1 MKKFAEIAVEL
12 PIENTFTY
20 SVPPSLASMTSVGK
34 RALVPLGR
42 RTVTGFVTAL
52 HSSPTDGVK
61 EADIKGIIDILD
73 GEPVFD
79 ERMLGFYRWVSS
91 YYFTPL
97 GEVLALTHPTGIN
110 IESRRH
116 LILTE
121 SGRAAIPG
129 RSGLDL
135 DILTAARDGLT
146 ISTVHKR
153 LKGRPIYSSVERL
166 KKEGLICEETRL
178 RGGGNEKTEVYLS
191 ISAKTPDLK
200 NSSAQARVL
209 DYLLK
214 KMGETPLSVLN
225 RELGAAGNAVR
236 RLIDKGIVRA
246 EERRVL
252 RDPLS
257 GLQPR
262 LAPFEPNS
270 EQSSAIAA
278 ITGALSEGAYSPFL
292 LYGITG
298 SGKTLVYL
306 KTLQEAVRLGK
317 KAIILSPEIAL
328 TPWPAAYLRAIFPG
342 RVAIYHSGLSAG
354 ERYDEWMRILNG
366 KADIVV
372 GARSAL
378 FCPVRDLGLIIVD
391 EEHEASYKQEEGV
404 KYNARDCAL
413 MLGRR
418 LGITVV
424 LGSATPSV
432 ETFHNARSGRIK
444 ALRLEGRVAG
454 GALPKVEISDMR
466 GKKGAVLSER
476 LVSLMKE
483 TFEKKEQALL
493 LLNRR
498 GFSSSIICRDCGF
511 SFMCANCNV
520 TLTMHKRAGVLKC
533 HYCDSSIPI
542 PHECP
547 SCRGVNLIQPGAGTE
562 KVEEEVRTIFPG
574 ITPARMDRDSTS
586 RKGAAREIIE
596 AVEGGKTDVLIGT
609 QMVSKGHHFPGVTLA
624 GIISGDTSL
633 SIPEFRSAERTF
645 QLITQ
650 AAGRAGRGEAP
661 GVVVLQ
667 TLNPEHYC
675 FKNALTHDYEG
686 FYEEEIRLREEAG
699 YPPFTRLCNVRIDG
713 LKENRVMG
721 ACNILKATASRLL
734 EKEAL
739 DLSVLGPAP
748 ALLSRIKNRYRYQM
762 LVKGSN
768 VKDLHRFIKG
778 LKAAFEARR
787 YAGAGI
793 TIDMDPISLI

>member
-20 SVPPSLASMTSVGK
+20 SVPQSLAPMTSVGK

-52 HSSPTDGVK
+52 HSSATPGVD
-61 EADIKGIIDILD
+61 EADIKDIIDILD
-73 GEPVFD
+73 NEPLFD
-79 ERMLGFYRWVSS
+79 EKMLGFYRWVSS

-116 LILTE
+116 LCLTE
-121 SGRAAIPG
+121 SGRAEIQG

-135 DILTAARDGLT
+135 DILKAASNGLT
-146 ISTVHKR
+146 ISAIQKR
-153 LKGRPIYSSVERL
+153 FKGAPLYSSIERL
-166 KKEGLICEETRL
+166 KKEGFICEETRL
-178 RGGGNEKTEVYLS
+178 KGGGNEKTEVYLS
-191 ISAKTPDLK
+191 VSVKDPDLK
-200 NSSAQARVL
+200 NSSAQAKAL
-209 DYLLK
+209 DYLIK
-214 KMGETPLSVLN
+214 NGETPLSVLR
-225 RELGAAGNAVR
+225 RELGPSVGAVVK
-236 RLIDKGIVRA
+236 RLIDKGLVRA

-257 GLQPR
+257 NLQPR

-270 EQSSAIAA
+270 EQGAAIAA
-278 ITGALSEGAYSPFL
+278 IIGGLSQGSYSPFL
-292 LYGITG
+292 LYGVTG

-306 KTLQEAVRLGK
+306 KALQEAVRLGK

-354 ERYDEWMRILNG
+354 ERYDEWMRVLNG
-366 KADIVV
+366 EADIVV

-391 EEHEASYKQEEGV
+391 EEHETSYKQEEGV

-413 MLGRR
+413 MLGKH

-424 LGSATPSV
+424 LGSATPSM
-432 ETFHNARSGRIK
+432 ETFHNARSGRITE
-444 ALRLEGRVAG
+444 LRIEGRVAG
-454 GALPKVEISDMR
+454 GTLPKVEITDMR
-466 GKKGAVLSER
+466 GKKDAVLSDR
-476 LVSLMKE
+476 LVDLMKE
-483 TFEKKEQALL
+483 TLEKKEQGLL

-520 TLTMHKRAGVLKC
+520 TLTMHKRAGVIKC

-547 SCRGVNLIQPGAGTE
+547 SCRGANLIQPGAGTE
-562 KVEEEVRTIFPG
+562 KVEEEVRAIFPG
-574 ITPARMDRDSTS
+574 IKTVRMDRDSTA
-586 RKGAAREIIE
+586 RKGAVREIID
-596 AVEGGKTDVLIGT
+596 AVEDKRADVLIGT
-609 QMVSKGHHFPGVTLA
+609 QMVSKGHHFPGVTFA

-633 SIPEFRSAERTF
+633 SIPEFRSSERTF

-650 AAGRAGRGEAP
+650 AAGRAGRGTAP
-661 GVVVLQ
+661 GVVVIQ

-675 FKNALTHDYEG
+675 FKNALSHDYEG
-686 FYEEEIRLREEAG
+686 FYEEEISLREEAG
-699 YPPFTRLCNVRIDG
+699 YPPFTRLCNIRIDG
-713 LKENRVMG
+713 LKEERVIG
-721 ACNILKATASRLL
+721 ACNILKTIASRLL
-734 EKEAL
+734 RREAV
-739 DLSVLGPAP
+739 DLQVLGPAP

-778 LKAAFEARR
+778 LKAAFDARR
-787 YAGAGI
+787 FAGAGI
-793 TIDMDPISLI
+793 AIDMDPISLI

>member
-1 MKKFAEIAVEL
+1 MKKFAEIAVDL

-20 SVPPSLASMTSVGK
+20 SVPPSLAPMTSIGK

-52 HSSPTDGVK
+52 HPSATPGVN
-61 EADIKGIIDILD
+61 EADIKDIFDILD
-73 GEPVFD
+73 NEPVFD

-97 GEVLALTHPTGIN
+97 GEVLALTHPTGMN

-121 SGRAAIPG
+121 SGRVAMEG

-135 DILTAARDGLT
+135 DILKAASGGLT
-146 ISTVHKR
+146 ISTIQKR

-191 ISAKTPDLK
+191 VSVKDPALK
-200 NSSAQARVL
+200 NSIAQAKVL

-214 KMGETPLSVLN
+214 MEETPLSVLN
-225 RELGAAGNAVR
+225 RELGPSAGAVK

-262 LAPFEPNS
+262 SAPFEPNS

-278 ITGALSEGAYSPFL
+278 IIGALSRGVYSPFL
-292 LYGITG
+292 LYGVTG

-306 KTLQEAVRLGK
+306 KALQEAVRLGK

-328 TPWPAAYLRAIFPG
+328 TPWPAAYLRYIFPG

-354 ERYDEWMRILNG
+354 ERFDEWMRILNG
-366 KADIVV
+366 EADIVV

-404 KYNARDCAL
+404 RYNARDCAL
-413 MLGRR
+413 MLGAR

-424 LGSATPSV
+424 LGSATPSM
-432 ETFHNARSGRIK
+432 ETFHNTRSGRIT
-444 ALRLEGRVAG
+444 ALRIEGRVAG
-454 GALPKVEISDMR
+454 GTLPEVEITDMR

-476 LVSLMKE
+476 LLNLMKE

-498 GFSSSIICRDCGF
+498 GFSSSIICRDCGL

-533 HYCDSSIPI
+533 HYCDSSIPL
-542 PHECP
+542 PQECP
-547 SCRGVNLIQPGAGTE
+547 SCKGVNLIQPGAGTE
-562 KVEEEVRTIFPG
+562 KVEEEVRTIFPEAS
-574 ITPARMDRDSTS
+574 TVRMDRDSTA
-586 RKGAAREIIE
+586 RRGAAREIID
-596 AVEGGKTDVLIGT
+596 AVEGKRADVLIGT

-650 AAGRAGRGEAP
+650 AAGRAGRGTAP
-661 GVVVLQ
+661 GAVVIQ

-675 FKNALTHDYEG
+675 FKNALRHDYEG

-699 YPPFTRLCNVRIDG
+699 YPPFTRLCNIRIDG
-713 LKENRVMG
+713 LKEERVIG
-721 ACNILKATASRLL
+721 ACNILKATAQRLL
-734 EKEAL
+734 KKEGL

-762 LVKGSN
+762 LIKGSN

-778 LKAAFEARR
+778 LKTAFEARR
-787 YAGAGI
+787 FSGAGI